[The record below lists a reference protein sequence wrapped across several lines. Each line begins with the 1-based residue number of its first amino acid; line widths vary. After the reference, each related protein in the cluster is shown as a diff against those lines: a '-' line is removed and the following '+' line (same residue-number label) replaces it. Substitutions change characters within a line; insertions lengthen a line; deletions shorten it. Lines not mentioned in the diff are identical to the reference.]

1 MYLYLVTASKTT
13 HLHRKTKKIENT
25 ALNEH

>member
-13 HLHRKTKKIENT
+13 HLHRKTK
-25 ALNEH
+25 